1 MITILKASNIVV
13 VRLSEAILHNYV
25 QTKNEA
31 KDVTRCGDD
40 RHGIKYLK
48 TTSWW
53 HEESAQLHT

>member
-48 TTSWW
+48 TTSW
-53 HEESAQLHT
+53 